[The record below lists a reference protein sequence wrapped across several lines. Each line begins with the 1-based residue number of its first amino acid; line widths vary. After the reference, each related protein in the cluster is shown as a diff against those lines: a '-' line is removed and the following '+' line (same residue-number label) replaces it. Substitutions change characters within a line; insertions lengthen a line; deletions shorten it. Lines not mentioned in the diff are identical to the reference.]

1 MRCCVCG
8 KTIEPGEHVFPG
20 FENGEEAVWHITCGM
35 GLFPAVMGSDGKL
48 RWCDSG
54 KEVD

>member
-1 MRCCVCG
+1 VRCCKCG
-8 KTIEPGEHVFPG
+8 KEIKPGEHVFPG

-54 KEVD
+54 REVD